1 MPPRIVGPAVP
12 LVTTTSARASLSCER
27 RRLCGGGGRQ
37 RNGRAT
43 SVGRRATA
51 TRDSSARASV
61 RVVGAET
68 PATDDQRQS
77 RRLQAC
83 SRLTREAHAWS
94 SVFSA
99 ERDEQAGAD
108 RVSLQR
114 ALQRKAGYVALRS
127 ALAPIRLRSTEPKV
141 SGSNTDGRVSRGGGW
156 RPRRGCRRRRG
167 SRPEAGRRGRRP
179 GPGGRRDRS
188 RRAGRLRRHRHAPGR

>member
-1 MPPRIVGPAVP
+1 MLMLPTRPRYARVPQTDPLTGHRSRSPTECGRPETLPAGC
-12 LVTTTSARASLSCER
+12 RA
-27 RRLCGGGGRQ
+27 
-37 RNGRAT
+37 GRAT

-51 TRDSSARASV
+51 TRASSARASV

-141 SGSNTDGRVSRGGGW
+141 TGSNPVGRASRLPRYGGAFAFREPCL
-156 RPRRGCRRRRG
+156 RPRRRARWQTKWQHPGALGLAGC
-167 SRPEAGRRGRRP
+167 
-179 GPGGRRDRS
+179 
-188 RRAGRLRRHRHAPGR
+188 